1 MGAGVKHYLPGT
13 NEIPPL
19 LLLPYL
25 HDQVEQVPRLLQPP
39 GIRFLVQRS
48 VMSSFLATRQKTEP
62 AVIASVARRRACGRT
77 GWLRDHPSRVP
88 LRFRSRAGHGRS
100 FAQLSHRTPM
110 TVRHLDTPSHGQCQV
125 RSLTG
130 AVHLQNNN
138 GGVQRSAQCG
148 QKPHAEHKDKSWL
161 DLDVQYI
168 LRQRKLGLTILLV

>member
-1 MGAGVKHYLPGT
+1 
-13 NEIPPL
+13 
-19 LLLPYL
+19 
-25 HDQVEQVPRLLQPP
+25 
-39 GIRFLVQRS
+39 
-48 VMSSFLATRQKTEP
+48 
-62 AVIASVARRRACGRT
+62 
-77 GWLRDHPSRVP
+77 
-88 LRFRSRAGHGRS
+88 
-100 FAQLSHRTPM
+100 M
-110 TVRHLDTPSHGQCQV
+110 TLRHLDTPSHGQCQV

>member
-1 MGAGVKHYLPGT
+1 MVWRAVRPRGVRSERAPVHNGCAAGAG
-13 NEIPPL
+13 
-19 LLLPYL
+19 
-25 HDQVEQVPRLLQPP
+25 
-39 GIRFLVQRS
+39 
-48 VMSSFLATRQKTEP
+48 SSRAQS
-62 AVIASVARRRACGRT
+62 SVAFLHRGVVVLGPVPARLNGVAGVCASAPVG
-77 GWLRDHPSRVP
+77 SRSGPVRP
-88 LRFRSRAGHGRS
+88 APGHGRS
-100 FAQLSHRTPM
+100 PAQRSHSTPM

>member
-1 MGAGVKHYLPGT
+1 M
-13 NEIPPL
+13 
-19 LLLPYL
+19 
-25 HDQVEQVPRLLQPP
+25 EQVLGLLQPL

-48 VMSSFLATRQKTEP
+48 VMSSFLAIMQKTEP
-62 AVIASVARRRACGRT
+62 AGPLVRCVFWRPIRTRGRPACISPVRA
-77 GWLRDHPSRVP
+77 WLRGCVRAAVCVRFPVVGSRP
-88 LRFRSRAGHGRS
+88 RTARPQ
-100 FAQLSHRTPM
+100 FAQLSHSTPM

>member
-1 MGAGVKHYLPGT
+1 M
-13 NEIPPL
+13 
-19 LLLPYL
+19 
-25 HDQVEQVPRLLQPP
+25 
-39 GIRFLVQRS
+39 
-48 VMSSFLATRQKTEP
+48 QKTEP
-62 AVIASVARRRACGRT
+62 VVIVRCVFGVWSEPGL
-77 GWLRDHPSRVP
+77 GNWPPSRVP
-88 LRFRSRAGHGRS
+88 PACGT
-100 FAQLSHRTPM
+100 ATAVQLSHSTLM
-110 TVRHLDTPSHGQCQV
+110 TLRHLDTPSHGQCQV

>member
-1 MGAGVKHYLPGT
+1 
-13 NEIPPL
+13 
-19 LLLPYL
+19 
-25 HDQVEQVPRLLQPP
+25 
-39 GIRFLVQRS
+39 
-48 VMSSFLATRQKTEP
+48 MSSFLAIMQKTEP
-62 AVIASVARRRACGRT
+62 GGHRVRRAAPGVRSGRAR
-77 GWLRDHPSRVP
+77 GGFAAARAPVGSRP
-88 LRFRSRAGHGRS
+88 PGPYGTHRPQ
-100 FAQLSHRTPM
+100 FAQRSHSTPM

-130 AVHLQNNN
+130 AVHLQNDN

>member
-1 MGAGVKHYLPGT
+1 
-13 NEIPPL
+13 
-19 LLLPYL
+19 
-25 HDQVEQVPRLLQPP
+25 
-39 GIRFLVQRS
+39 
-48 VMSSFLATRQKTEP
+48 MSSFLATRQTTEP
-62 AVIASVARRRACGRT
+62 AVIVRCAVWRAVRTGVKPVVGSRRACGT
-77 GWLRDHPSRVP
+77 AAV
-88 LRFRSRAGHGRS
+88 
-100 FAQLSHRTPM
+100 AQLSHRTPM
-110 TVRHLDTPSHGQCQV
+110 TLRHLDIPSHGQCQV